1 MSLAPM
7 PDKTDNQQV
16 TPLSRSPLHTIYKW
30 IRNILRVAIYLPLLL
45 LIIVAILIGTPLG
58 SRIAVNLADLL
69 VPNLEVSY
77 DSGTLNKQLILSHV
91 HWQISGINVDAEEL
105 LLNWRPLCL
114 LQQQLCVNA
123 LNASKVVVDIDTDL
137 IGRAL
142 EQSGPTPSQKIS
154 SGLVATQK
162 PADEK
167 TDEFPPSYH
176 QLTLPIGITLTEA
189 HLKSVSV
196 RVNDM
201 QFNADSL
208 KGQASWLETGLRV
221 NTLSSDGLN
230 VSIPLTTNQDVTQVE
245 KKSDS
250 EWPLAHL
257 PQVLMPMPIFV
268 DNAELTNSELMLGSR
283 LDKFEHIS
291 LQGSYTLYDM
301 VVEHLAV
308 KHDYGQLQ
316 LDGKLTLNH
325 DYPMKLN
332 LESTLVHVTELPQL
346 KQQKIEAYIEGG
358 FENLNVTSKGQG
370 HVNYQLTSSINLTQ
384 ASLPYS
390 LHLMSNH
397 IMWPLAA
404 PQYEAKALTLDT
416 SGSLEE
422 QQASF
427 TGKLQTPYHPELQVE
442 TQLNHNKQ
450 QIDIK
455 QLKVDSDM
463 GKLRLTGQLG
473 YGEQISWNVAID
485 TENLKLQYFNLND
498 ESTLPETQIT
508 GHLNTLG
515 DISQGHWQIAVSD
528 ADLNGTIDD
537 YPLRLQGDLQVND
550 KYHLN
555 AKKLVVDAL
564 ESQLS
569 ISGRV
574 DEQWT
579 LTGELSVPALSLWD
593 PRASGAIK
601 ATVHVF
607 GDNEHPE
614 ISLNGET
621 IEFNFADISVEKA
634 RLKALYRPQDKHQ
647 FALSLKSSEIKRDTI
662 SLSSLTLGLKGDQ
675 ENQKLG
681 LQTFGDIR
689 LDTSVASTFDI
700 DTEQLDL
707 NIKRLSLNSIMGLV
721 ELDKPINLMWDNK
734 QQQGELSQFCWQHQ
748 HGTLCLAD
756 NVALAKAG
764 NASVTFTG
772 DIGALLAPI
781 LPEQL
786 NWQGP
791 ATLNST
797 FNWAA
802 QQKPKALIEFMMPKG
817 ELSLRTNKRKIDA
830 SYRHLSITASLDEAL
845 LAINTQ
851 FESEKFANID
861 SHIEIGVTP
870 DNPLSGSI
878 ALSKVNLLSL
888 SDFTPQLETLDGI
901 ISSDL
906 TLSGTLQKPELL
918 GNIKLQQGKL
928 LAAANPTLLDNI
940 DLNVALKGQD
950 ADLNASWNMGDGSA
964 NLLGNI
970 GWRDGNLHGDIA
982 FNGDKLAFIQPPMI
996 ILDISPAL
1004 NIQFGN
1010 NKLNIDGQ
1018 VDIPSGHVHIV
1029 QLPEG
1034 GIAES
1039 SDVVFN
1045 DSLASEQQAQDPIAI
1060 TSKIKIHVGDKLN
1073 IDGMGLKGM
1082 LEGTLD
1088 LRQEA
1093 YKPPSLYGDIKVVNG
1108 AYKFMGQTLA
1118 IKMGEVQFVGPV
1130 AVPNLNIEA
1139 VREIKEDDVTAGV
1152 RVTGTPLR
1160 PIVTLFST
1168 PAKEQA
1174 EILSYIIKGTGINN
1188 NSDSQNSALM
1198 MGAALTI
1205 GNQLGGGAVNS
1216 IGNEATGVIE
1226 KFGLSNVQL
1235 DTNDDGKV
1243 AISGFIGENLMVK
1256 YGIGVFSP
1264 GYEMT
1269 VRYYLMSQLY
1279 LESVSGTIEK
1289 SLDIYYNFNID

>member
-1 MSLAPM
+1 MSLDPAPEQI
-7 PDKTDNQQV
+7 DNKQV
-16 TPLSRSPLHTIYKW
+16 EPFTRSPLNRVFRW
-30 IRNILRVAIYLPLLL
+30 IRHTLRVVIYLPLLL
-45 LIIVAILIGTPLG
+45 LIIAAILIGTPFG

-77 DSGTLNKQLILSHV
+77 GSGTLNQQLALSHA
-91 HWQISGINVDAEEL
+91 HWQMSGIDIDAEAL

-123 LNASKVVVDIDTDL
+123 LNASKVVVNIDTELIGPSIEHNELTTSGKNSSDLVGTEKRGKDIDQF
-137 IGRAL
+137 I
-142 EQSGPTPSQKIS
+142 PS
-154 SGLVATQK
+154 
-162 PADEK
+162 D
-167 TDEFPPSYH
+167 H
-176 QLTLPIGITLTEA
+176 QLTLPIGIILTETQ
-189 HLKSVSV
+189 LENVSV

-221 NTLSSDGLN
+221 NTLSSDGLFA
-230 VSIPLTTNQDVTQVE
+230 SIPLNSRQGATEVE
-245 KKSDS
+245 AASDE

-268 DNAELTNSELMLGSR
+268 DNAELTNSQLLLGSR

-291 LQGSYTLYDM
+291 LQGSYTLYDI
-301 VVEHLAV
+301 VVEHLAI

-332 LESTLVHVTELPQL
+332 LESTLVKVPELPLL
-346 KQQKIEAYIEGG
+346 KQQQIEAYIEGS
-358 FENLNVTSKGQG
+358 FEKLNVTSKGQG
-370 HVNYQLTSSINLTQ
+370 HINYQLASSIDLTQ

-390 LHLMSNH
+390 LHLTSDH
-397 IMWPLAA
+397 IMWPLTA
-404 PQYEAKALTLDT
+404 PQYEAKALTLNT
-416 SGSLEE
+416 TGSLEE

-427 TGKLQTPYHPELQVE
+427 TGKLLTPYHPELQIE
-442 TQLNHNKQ
+442 TELTHNKQ
-450 QIDIK
+450 QIDIR
-455 QLKVDSDM
+455 QLDVDSDM

-473 YGEQISWNVAID
+473 YGEQISWNAAID
-485 TENLKLQYFNLND
+485 TEKLELQYVTLNN
-498 ESTLPETQIT
+498 ESTLPDTQIT
-508 GHLNTLG
+508 GHIKT
-515 DISQGHWQIAVSD
+515 QGNIGKEHWQIAVSD
-528 ADLNGTIDD
+528 ADLNGAIDD
-537 YPLRLQGDLQVND
+537 YPLRLQGDLQVNE

-555 AKKLVVDAL
+555 AKNLVIDAL

-593 PRASGAIK
+593 PRASGAIA
-601 ATVHVF
+601 ATVHVS
-607 GDNEHPE
+607 GENEHPE
-614 ISLNGET
+614 ISLSGET
-621 IEFNFADISVEKA
+621 IEFNFAEVSVEKA
-634 RLKALYRPQDKHQ
+634 RLKGFYRPLDKHQ

-662 SLSSLTLGLKGDQ
+662 SLSSFTLGLKGDQ
-675 ENQKLG
+675 EKQKLG

-689 LDTSVASTFDI
+689 LDTSIASTFDI

-707 NIKRLSLNSIMGLV
+707 NIKRLSLNSMMGLV
-721 ELDKPINLMWDNK
+721 ELDKPINLKWDNK
-734 QQQGELSQFCWQHQ
+734 QQQGDVSPFCWQHQ
-748 HGTLCLAD
+748 HGALCLED
-756 NVALAKAG
+756 NVTLANAG
-764 NASVTFTG
+764 NAAVTFSG
-772 DIGALLAPI
+772 DIGALLDPI
-781 LPEQL
+781 LPDQL

-791 ATLNST
+791 ATLNSK
-797 FNWAA
+797 FSWAA
-802 QQKPKALIEFMMPKG
+802 PQKPKALIELIMPKG
-817 ELSLRTNKRKIDA
+817 QLSLQTNKRKIDA
-830 SYRHLSITASLDEAL
+830 SYRHLSIKASLDEAL

-861 SHIEIGVTP
+861 SHIEIGVIP
-870 DNPLSGSI
+870 GNPLSGNI
-878 ALSKVNLLSL
+878 KLSKINLLSL

-918 GNIKLQQGKL
+918 GNIILKQGKL

-940 DLNVALKGQD
+940 DLNIDLKGQD
-950 ADLNASWNMGDGSA
+950 ADLNASWNMGDGNA
-964 NLLGNI
+964 DLLGNI
-970 GWRDGNLHGDIA
+970 DWNDGNLRGNIT

-996 ILDISPAL
+996 ILDVSPAL
-1004 NIQFGN
+1004 NVQFGN
-1010 NKLNIDGQ
+1010 NSLNIDGQ
-1018 VDIPSGHVHIV
+1018 IDVPSGHVHIV

-1039 SDVVFN
+1039 SDVIFN
-1045 DSLASEQQAQDPIAI
+1045 DSLASKQQVNDPLAI
-1060 TSKIKIHVGDKLN
+1060 TSKIKIHVGDKLS
-1073 IDGMGLKGM
+1073 IDGMGLKGR
-1082 LEGTLD
+1082 LKGTLD

-1108 AYKFMGQTLA
+1108 NYKFMGQTLA
-1118 IKMGEVQFVGPV
+1118 IKMGEVQFIGPL

-1139 VREIKEDDVTAGV
+1139 IREIKEDDVTAGV

-1174 EILSYIIKGTGINN
+1174 EILSYIVKGTGINN

-1205 GNQLGGGAVNS
+1205 GNQLGGGTVNS
-1216 IGNEATGVIE
+1216 IGNQATGVIE

-1279 LESVSGTIEK
+1279 LESVSGSIEK